1 MGKYPNVKTHVKA
14 LVGQVRSAS
23 RHAGGVVIAEDLDK
37 NMPLIN
43 SKGVRQTPW
52 SEGQNVRHLEP
63 MGFIKFDLLGL
74 STLAMMETAI
84 ELILKRH
91 HGITEPTFKQVKD
104 FYDKNLHPDVINL
117 DDEKVYENVFH
128 KGNFVGT
135 FQFTEDG
142 AQNFAK
148 RVKPN
153 NVIDVSAITS
163 IYRPGPLSANVH
175 EDYIDAKESPQY
187 IKYLTPQ
194 IQEITEETFG
204 FLIFQEQIAKIAH
217 ALGKDLTLDEGNL
230 LRKLLTKKGTG
241 KGFEVKDRI
250 HKKFIDGCVE
260 KGIARSEAQGLWE
273 KFEYFSGYGFNKSH
287 AVSYSIISYQCAWL
301 LTYFEAEWLAAFLD
315 KEPESKKENAINI
328 AKSLGYKIAPV
339 DVNTSGRT
347 WEIGKDG
354 KTLVQPLTSIKG
366 FGESAMDQILDHR
379 PFTDIE
385 DFLFREEVK
394 YAKLN
399 KKALDALCRAG
410 AMDSLMDD
418 RFTGRKH
425 FWSAS
430 VVDRPKT
437 KKKFHDNIE
446 LYRQEGDFSEEEII
460 QFKTD
465 LTGMFPMN
473 LVISPETIQKLKDK
487 YIPPISEFD
496 EELQICWFIPRKVVP
511 RKTKKGKDFWIV
523 EVIDSNNETEKIKC
537 WGVDPNKDSIHIN
550 RPYMSRL
557 DYDPKWGF
565 STRSLYRN
573 FRLLG

>member
-1 MGKYPNVKTHVKA
+1 
-14 LVGQVRSAS
+14 
-23 RHAGGVVIAEDLDK
+23 
-37 NMPLIN
+37 
-43 SKGVRQTPW
+43 
-52 SEGQNVRHLEP
+52 

-91 HGITEPTFKQVKD
+91 HGIAEPTFKQVKD

-117 DDEKVYENVFH
+117 DDARVYKNVFH

-142 AQNFAK
+142 AQNFAE

-153 NVIDVSAITS
+153 NIIDVSAITS

-187 IKYLTPQ
+187 IRYLTPEV
-194 IQEITEETFG
+194 QEITEETFG

-241 KGFEVKDRI
+241 KGFEVKDAI

-260 KGIARSEAQGLWE
+260 KGIARSEAQSLWE

-347 WEIGKDG
+347 WEIASDG
-354 KTLVQPLTSIKG
+354 KTLIQPLTSIKG
-366 FGESAMDQILDHR
+366 FGESAMEQVLDNR

-410 AMDSLMDD
+410 AMDSLIDD

-425 FWSAS
+425 FWCAS
-430 VVDRPKT
+430 VIDRPKT
-437 KKKFHDNIE
+437 KKKFHDNID
-446 LYRQEGDFSEEEII
+446 LYRPEGDFSEEEII
-460 QFKTD
+460 QFKTE
-465 LTGMFPMN
+465 LTGVFPMN

-537 WGVDPNKDSIHIN
+537 WGIDPKKDSIQIN